1 MGHTGGTMEVG
12 EEQVYQEVVE
22 AVHSAVEE
30 DQDEAE
36 ERRTSVEGMVG
47 GCSSRLAGVVV
58 VQKSWAAVAR
68 KDHEVVV
75 VVSEP
80 LYDTNDCQILSVS
93 FTAALLANKATIDA
107 NSKVTVEHRSHM
119 LEAHQEAVE
128 EAHMAVVAV
137 REEVVVVEE
146 EKVEDRFGAPAS
158 GFVLVFLYS
167 KEN

>member
-1 MGHTGGTMEVG
+1 MEVG

-47 GCSSRLAGVVV
+47 DRSSRLAGVVV
-58 VQKSWAAVAR
+58 VQKSRAAAAR

-80 LYDTNDCQILSVS
+80 LYDTNDC
-93 FTAALLANKATIDA
+93 
-107 NSKVTVEHRSHM
+107 
-119 LEAHQEAVE
+119 
-128 EAHMAVVAV
+128 
-137 REEVVVVEE
+137 
-146 EKVEDRFGAPAS
+146 
-158 GFVLVFLYS
+158 
-167 KEN
+167 